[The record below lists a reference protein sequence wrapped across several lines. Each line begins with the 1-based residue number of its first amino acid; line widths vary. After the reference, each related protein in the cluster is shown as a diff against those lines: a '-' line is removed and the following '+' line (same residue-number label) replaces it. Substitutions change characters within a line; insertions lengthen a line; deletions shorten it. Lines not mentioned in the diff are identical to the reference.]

1 MARPSSVRRFDWEGS
16 VATSD
21 YRAMDHRR
29 DAQCDR
35 GAVDHSWDETRLVL
49 VEPKALWRDWIDYI
63 LTTFVPD
70 STVECVSEA
79 DEIIGGKASLLVVGL
94 DPRSLPSP
102 LDLRASFAAMRR
114 LCDGAP
120 IAVILHSDDAALATE
135 LGSLDVAGI
144 LQPAL
149 GMEIAIAA
157 LRLILVGGTFLPLE
171 AFRHNGAPDSRHIG
185 TEATSAILPTMPCC
199 VEPAPHNEAASELR
213 ANDNL
218 SSGDV
223 ELTSREHDVLKLLR
237 AGRQNKIIAY
247 ELGISE
253 STVKVHLRNIM
264 KKLHVSNRTQVA
276 VHINVALPH
285 FETPLRPAGLPLS

>member
-1 MARPSSVRRFDWEGS
+1 MGRFDWEGS

-21 YRAMDHRR
+21 YRMIDHRR
-29 DAQCDR
+29 DAQRDR
-35 GAVDHSWDETRLVL
+35 GALDRRWDEMRLVL
-49 VEPKALWRDWIDYI
+49 VEPKALWRDWIDCI

-70 STVECVSEA
+70 ATVECVSEA
-79 DEIIGGKASLLVVGL
+79 DEIIGGKAALLVVGL
-94 DPRSLPSP
+94 DPRSAPPP
-102 LDLRASFAAMRR
+102 LDLRARFAAMGR

-135 LGSLDVAGI
+135 LVSLDVAGI

-157 LRLILVGGTFLPLE
+157 LRLILVGGTFLPPE
-171 AFRHNGAPDSRHIG
+171 AFRHSGGADSRNIG
-185 TEATSAILPTMPCC
+185 SEAIPGKLPAMPCH
-199 VEPAPHNEAASELR
+199 VEPAPHNEAISELR
-213 ANDNL
+213 VNDNL

-223 ELTSREHDVLKLLR
+223 ELTSREQDVLKLLR
-237 AGRQNKIIAY
+237 SGRQNKIIAY

>member
-1 MARPSSVRRFDWEGS
+1 
-16 VATSD
+16 VATNE
-21 YRAMDHRR
+21 YRVFEQRR

-35 GAVDHSWDETRLVL
+35 GALDRGWGEMRLVL
-49 VEPKALWRDWIDYI
+49 VEPKALWRDWIDCI

-70 STVECVSEA
+70 ATVECAREI
-79 DEIIGGKASLLVVGL
+79 DEITGGKAALLVVGL
-94 DPRSLPSP
+94 DPRSMPP
-102 LDLRASFAAMRR
+102 LSELRANFAAMRR

-120 IAVILHSDDAALATE
+120 IAVILHSDDAALEME
-135 LGSLDVAGI
+135 LVSLNVVGI

-157 LRLILVGGTFLPLE
+157 LRLILVGGTFLPPE
-171 AFRHNGAPDSRHIG
+171 AFRHNGAPASRNIG
-185 TEATSAILPTMPCC
+185 SEATPEKLPATPCD
-199 VEPAPHNEAASELR
+199 VQPAPHAETASELR
-213 ANDNL
+213 GNDNL
-218 SSGDV
+218 SAGDV
-223 ELTSREHDVLKLLR
+223 ELTSREQDVLKLLR

-247 ELGISE
+247 QLGISE

-285 FETPLRPAGLPLS
+285 FETPLRPTELPLS